1 MKLNRL
7 TITENGSQ
15 CRTVKF
21 EDGLNL
27 ITNDKDIGRTGNS
40 VGKSTLSR
48 VIDFMLL
55 GSIEPIYF
63 DDEYARP
70 NVQIESF
77 FKESDVQCELSFTD
91 HLSVY
96 HVLVRNFAIDKDEF
110 FSVDGNVLD
119 RDEYEKLLLSL
130 FFGIETSRPSLRLL
144 APKFIRNDSHKM
156 LNTSH
161 FLDARSKNNDYSEL
175 FLFLFGFNDTSLL
188 TQRRTASNT
197 VSRIR
202 KRRAALNSILKDQKI
217 KSSLKTKKR
226 EVESLESNILSI
238 DFSPEH
244 DNPIELLHQIQTQ
257 EDLLNNAVFG
267 ATLKI
272 DNIKETVK
280 QLDQRGGNYLVSEL
294 KAIYEFA
301 GVSIEKV
308 SRSFEETLVFHDNL
322 VNKKRNYVESEL
334 PELNRSLEDL
344 KNQLKVQQNRKH
356 GVFAAMR
363 TRENI
368 DKITTNIKELGA
380 LKNELGKLEGMVE
393 QQESAQSGLT
403 QAIEYLNVILELI
416 SKQIDKVND
425 FEASFSKH
433 FAEITKV
440 THDEEYRFTLNFN
453 ETEGTC
459 EPLIENQSANP
470 EGGKKK
476 AEVIAFDFAY
486 IKACYELG
494 LNRPRFVLHDI
505 IEDIDQKQIE
515 DIFRLAQAL
524 PGQQIVSVLS
534 DKFSE
539 DTYRKYRNA
548 SVLLL
553 SEDNKFFN
561 I

>member
-15 CRTVKF
+15 CRIIKF

-91 HLSVY
+91 HWDVY

-119 RDEYEKLLLSL
+119 KDEYEKLLLSL

-188 TQRRTASNT
+188 TQRRTASNA

-226 EVESLESNILSI
+226 EVESLELNILSI

-308 SRSFEETLVFHDNL
+308 SRSFEETLAFHDNL

-334 PELNRSLEDL
+334 PQLNRSLEDL

-380 LKNELGKLEGMVE
+380 LKNELGKLEGMIE
-393 QQESAQSGLT
+393 QQEAAQSGLT
-403 QAIEYLNVILELI
+403 EAIEYLNVILELI

-486 IKACYELG
+486 IKACDELG
-494 LNRPRFVLHDI
+494 LNRPSFVLHDI

-539 DTYRKYRNA
+539 KTYRKYRNA

>member
-91 HLSVY
+91 HLGVY

-188 TQRRTASNT
+188 TPGRDRT
-197 VSRIR
+197 
-202 KRRAALNSILKDQKI
+202 
-217 KSSLKTKKR
+217 
-226 EVESLESNILSI
+226 
-238 DFSPEH
+238 
-244 DNPIELLHQIQTQ
+244 LL
-257 EDLLNNAVFG
+257 
-267 ATLKI
+267 
-272 DNIKETVK
+272 
-280 QLDQRGGNYLVSEL
+280 
-294 KAIYEFA
+294 
-301 GVSIEKV
+301 
-308 SRSFEETLVFHDNL
+308 
-322 VNKKRNYVESEL
+322 
-334 PELNRSLEDL
+334 
-344 KNQLKVQQNRKH
+344 
-356 GVFAAMR
+356 
-363 TRENI
+363 
-368 DKITTNIKELGA
+368 TNMI
-380 LKNELGKLEGMVE
+380 
-393 QQESAQSGLT
+393 
-403 QAIEYLNVILELI
+403 
-416 SKQIDKVND
+416 
-425 FEASFSKH
+425 
-433 FAEITKV
+433 
-440 THDEEYRFTLNFN
+440 
-453 ETEGTC
+453 
-459 EPLIENQSANP
+459 
-470 EGGKKK
+470 
-476 AEVIAFDFAY
+476 
-486 IKACYELG
+486 
-494 LNRPRFVLHDI
+494 
-505 IEDIDQKQIE
+505 
-515 DIFRLAQAL
+515 
-524 PGQQIVSVLS
+524 
-534 DKFSE
+534 
-539 DTYRKYRNA
+539 
-548 SVLLL
+548 
-553 SEDNKFFN
+553 
-561 I
+561 

>member
-15 CRTVKF
+15 CRIVKF

-91 HLSVY
+91 HWGVY

-119 RDEYEKLLLSL
+119 RDEYEKLLLNL

-188 TQRRTASNT
+188 TQRRTASNA

-308 SRSFEETLVFHDNL
+308 SRSFEETLAFHDNL

-334 PELNRSLEDL
+334 PQLNRSLEDL

-393 QQESAQSGLT
+393 QQEAAQSGLT
-403 QAIEYLNVILELI
+403 QAIEYLNAILELI

-433 FAEITKV
+433 FGEITKV

-459 EPLIENQSANP
+459 EPLIENHSANP

-539 DTYRKYRNA
+539 ETYRKYRNA

>member
-7 TITENGSQ
+7 TITENGSP
-15 CRTVKF
+15 CRIVKF

-91 HLSVY
+91 YWGDY
-96 HVLVRNFAIDKDEF
+96 HVLVRNFAIDQDEF

-119 RDEYEKLLLSL
+119 QDEYEKLLLLL

-156 LNTSH
+156 LNTTH

-175 FLFLFGFNDTSLL
+175 FLFLFGFNDSSLL
-188 TQRRTASNT
+188 TQRRTASNA

-202 KRRAALNSILKDQKI
+202 RRRAALNSILKDQKI

-244 DNPIELLHQIQTQ
+244 GNPIELLHEIQTQ
-257 EDLLNNAVFG
+257 EDLLNNAIFG

-280 QLDQRGGNYLVSEL
+280 QLDQHGGNYLVAEL

-301 GVSIEKV
+301 EVSIEKV
-308 SRSFEETLVFHDNL
+308 SRSFEETLAFHDNL

-344 KNQLKVQQNRKH
+344 KDQLKVQQNRKH
-356 GVFAAMR
+356 SVFAAMR

-368 DKITTNIKELGA
+368 DKITKNIKELGV
-380 LKNELGKLEGMVE
+380 LKSELGKLEGIVE
-393 QQESAQSGLT
+393 QQEAAQSGLT
-403 QAIEYLNVILELI
+403 QAIDYLNVILELI

-440 THDEEYRFTLNFN
+440 THDEEYAFTLNFN
-453 ETEGTC
+453 EAEGTC

-515 DIFRLAQAL
+515 DIFKLAQTL

-539 DTYRKYRNA
+539 STYRKYKNT
-548 SVLLL
+548 SILLL
-553 SEDNKFFN
+553 SEENKFFN